1 MTTKITKRLVDS
13 AEPAT
18 KYYFLW
24 DAGDGAVKG
33 FGLKVNPNG
42 QKVFVAQF
50 RIGSGRDATSR
61 RVTIGTYGAWTVE
74 TARDA
79 ARELIRRGNE
89 GIDLRAVEDEAIRAV
104 IAEREAAM
112 HEQTQKEALRLE
124 RIIGRF
130 MDEHV
135 RIKRKST
142 TISGYSII
150 FNKHIIPL
158 LGNYDAREISRQDI
172 AKLHRNL
179 AKMPVTANRSVTIL
193 AAAYSWAIRME
204 ILPDGTRNPCIRHEK
219 FREQGRE
226 RYLTTEELSRLGE
239 ALRVAETVGIEWVP
253 DPNKNVKH
261 APKPENRR
269 VVIESGAAAAI
280 RLLILTGAR
289 LREILHLEWR
299 QVDFERGLLFLSDSK
314 TGKKTIIL
322 NSHALVVL
330 RSLKKLGTYVIPGDT
345 QLGEDGR
352 LLEKP
357 KADLKRPWALIT
369 EAADLKGLRI
379 HDLRHSFA
387 SIGASGGLGLPIIG
401 KLLGHS
407 QASTTARYAHLDND
421 PLRKASDAIGTKIS
435 AALDGQ

>member
-74 TARDA
+74 TAREA

-89 GIDLRAVEDEAIRAV
+89 GIDLRAVEDEAIRAAL
-104 IAEREAAM
+104 AEREAAA
-112 HEQTQKEALRLE
+112 HEQTQREALRLD

-135 RIKRKST
+135 RIKRKPT
-142 TISGYSII
+142 TIGGYSII

-158 LGNYDAREISRQDI
+158 LGSYDAREISRQDI

-179 AKMPVTANRSVTIL
+179 AKMPITANRSVTIL

-204 ILPDGTRNPCIRHEK
+204 ILPDGTRNPCVHHEK

-239 ALRVAETVGIEWVP
+239 ALRIAETVGIEWVP

-269 VVIESGAAAAI
+269 VVIEPGAAAARRGRRAQRS
-280 RLLILTGAR
+280 RLLDTDGRHDCRTCTVFR
-289 LREILHLEWR
+289 LDPDRVTSLG
-299 QVDFERGLLFLSDSK
+299 QFKYSYSGLSDETDQS
-314 TGKKTIIL
+314 GYLFQIHL
-322 NSHALVVL
+322 WNVL
-330 RSLKKLGTYVIPGDT
+330 RAWCNQGSNT
-345 QLGEDGR
+345 
-352 LLEKP
+352 LLP
-357 KADLKRPWALIT
+357 LSVQTCDQHRQ
-369 EAADLKGLRI
+369 R
-379 HDLRHSFA
+379 S
-387 SIGASGGLGLPIIG
+387 LGL
-401 KLLGHS
+401 
-407 QASTTARYAHLDND
+407 QALE
-421 PLRKASDAIGTKIS
+421 
-435 AALDGQ
+435 